1 MIPSPKK
8 PDFRLLNKA
17 EVAEKLRV
25 STQTVNRMVK
35 TGELPRIVVS
45 ARTIR
50 FRPQDVE
57 AVMTRRK

>member
-1 MIPSPKK
+1 VIPSPEK

-17 EVAEKLRV
+17 EVADKLRV
-25 STQTVNRMVK
+25 SVQTVSRMVK

-50 FRPQDVE
+50 FRPEDVE
-57 AVMTRRK
+57 AAMTRRK

>member
-1 MIPSPKK
+1 MIPSPEK

-35 TGELPRIVVS
+35 TGELPRIVLS
-45 ARTIR
+45 SRTIR

-57 AVMTRRK
+57 AAMTRRK